1 MEKKTSTLKKLNQL
15 FVISS
20 RNLLDNFLS
29 DTAAQRLE
37 KRTTQEIH
45 ERLQQAANHKS
56 LVVLQLK
63 TEKIDKFETVAGKVV
78 GKKVPA
84 DQVILKL
91 QNDQQQ
97 LRIIS
102 IDKIDKIST
111 LTPTGESDKLVR

>member
-45 ERLQQAANHKS
+45 EHLQQAANHKS

-78 GKKVPA
+78 GKKVAA

-97 LRIIS
+97 LRIIP